1 MIFILYSH
9 FNFKITDASKVLT
22 KCGECVITRNK
33 FDDEFNINNNV
44 ECGGANTIFKNRII
58 GGVDTSPH
66 EYPWVAAI
74 FDDDNEIYCG
84 GSIISNQHILSAG
97 HCVY

>member
-1 MIFILYSH
+1 MLKISVTLLTNTKFI
-9 FNFKITDASKVLT
+9 KI
-22 KCGECVITRNK
+22 
-33 FDDEFNINNNV
+33 
-44 ECGGANTIFKNRII
+44 ECGQANTIFKNRII

-74 FDDDNEIYCG
+74 FDENNEIYCG
-84 GSIISNQHILSAG
+84 GSVISTQHILSAG